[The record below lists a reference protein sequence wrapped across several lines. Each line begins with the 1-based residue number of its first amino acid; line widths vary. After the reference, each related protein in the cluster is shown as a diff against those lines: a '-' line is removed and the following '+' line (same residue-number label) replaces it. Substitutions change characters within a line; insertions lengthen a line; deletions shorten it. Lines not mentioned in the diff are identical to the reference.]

1 LLACAIAAP
10 ARGQDPKPTEA
21 EPKKDEPAKPEE
33 KPSDGG
39 DKKRKSVA
47 LEVPGE
53 WRAEKAKGPKSLKAA
68 FRLEAADGDKDP
80 AHATLWYFG
89 EKGSVDKSVSV
100 FAKMFGTTPDKVKKE
115 SLDVGGMKATTCEI
129 AGSFTEAQGKKKDK
143 AADPKPGYK
152 LIAAI
157 IEAPDG
163 PWVARL
169 VGPEKTV
176 EKNRET
182 FLKWVKSA
190 HASDR
195 ADDADDKPHK
205 KKSAGDAPKSD
216 TPKGDDPKGDDKKG
230 DDKKGDDKKGD
241 DKKGDD
247 GMMGGG

>member
-1 LLACAIAAP
+1 MKLVRSLVPALLLACALATPTRA
-10 ARGQDPKPTEA
+10 QDPKPDGA
-21 EPKKDEPAKPEE
+21 EPKKDEPKPEE

-39 DKKRKSVA
+39 DKKTKKSVA
-47 LEVPGE
+47 LDTPGE
-53 WRAEKAKGPKSLKAA
+53 WRAEKAKGPKTLKAA

-89 EKGSVDKSVSV
+89 EKGTVDKSVSV
-100 FAKMFGTTPDKVKKE
+100 FAKMFGTTADKMKKE
-115 SLDVGGMKATTCEI
+115 SLDVGGMKATTCEV
-129 AGSFTEAQGKKKDK
+129 AGSFTEGQGKKKDK

-163 PWVARL
+163 TWVARL

-176 EKNRET
+176 EKHRET

-195 ADDADDKPHK
+195 AEEPEPHK
-205 KKSAGDAPKSD
+205 KKSSGDA
-216 TPKGDDPKGDDKKG
+216 PKGDDPKGDEKKS
-230 DDKKGDDKKGD
+230 DEKKS
-241 DKKGDD
+241 DD